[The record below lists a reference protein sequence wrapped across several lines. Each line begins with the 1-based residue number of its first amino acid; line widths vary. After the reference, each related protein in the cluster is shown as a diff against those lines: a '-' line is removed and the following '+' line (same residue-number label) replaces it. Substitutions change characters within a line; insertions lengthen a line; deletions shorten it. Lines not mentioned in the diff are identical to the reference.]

1 MTTLTARLRL
11 AADLHLRFG
20 AEDYDGVLA
29 VIDADPDP
37 GDLVLALLALGQQV
51 SLFIEPEVY
60 RGFLTQVAGAGD
72 AAHALHL
79 GAGSTIQPRGRGMT
93 DHTCWTCSGAITKGQ
108 GETPVPGVRSPV
120 RYRHAEEE
128 DCRKALAWPSGPGF
142 TGVAGSRAAQARAQ
156 AHAREEG
163 VSWRALAG
171 RPSSD
176 E

>member
-1 MTTLTARLRL
+1 
-11 AADLHLRFG
+11 
-20 AEDYDGVLA
+20 
-29 VIDADPDP
+29 
-37 GDLVLALLALGQQV
+37 
-51 SLFIEPEVY
+51 
-60 RGFLTQVAGAGD
+60 
-72 AAHALHL
+72 
-79 GAGSTIQPRGRGMT
+79 MT
-93 DHTCWTCSGAITKGQ
+93 DHTCWTCSGAITGGQ

-142 TGVAGSRAAQARAQ
+142 TGVAGGRAAQARAQ

-163 VSWRALAG
+163 VSWRTLAG